1 MLKVLDILQKLWYC
15 VVLTGEMMIRNVY
28 LNPEKWRKGERKMA
42 AKKIK
47 KITRIEPVR
56 TTQLLEKTQ
65 KKRVCAYC
73 RVSTGSEDQ
82 KHSFEAQ
89 VAYYSHMIE
98 ERSDW
103 TFSGIYADEARS
115 GTRLYGR
122 DEFMKMMRDC
132 RHGQH
137 DYIITKSV
145 TRFAR
150 NTVDS
155 INAIRELKALGIG
168 VYFEKE
174 RVDTL
179 SEKSEQLLTIL
190 SSIAQG
196 ESESISTNNRWSVV
210 RRFQNGTYIIGDPA
224 YGYCKDSAG
233 NLIIEPKEAAVVRR
247 IFEAYL
253 GGMGAYT
260 IARSLQED
268 GIPTSRDSKGWKAD
282 SIKEILKNP
291 VYEGDLLLQKT
302 CTTEGVPFRKKRNH
316 GELPQY
322 LIRDNHDPII
332 SREESEAVR
341 RLCAYR
347 KEQKCVENTEV
358 YQNRYAFSSRI
369 RCGECGST
377 FRRQKIYIGKPYEK
391 VQWCCKKHIQDRNA
405 CGQKAIRE
413 DDIKCLFTRMW
424 NRLAGN
430 YEEILMPLLAGLKA
444 VPRDAKKEK
453 EICKLNHQIE
463 ELRKQSYMLRQ
474 VLVDGNIGSAVF
486 IERRNQLDSELET
499 TIHKRQL
506 LEMDQ
511 VFEQE
516 IVQTEY
522 LLTVFRSRPA
532 RMEAY
537 DEEVF
542 LMIID
547 HVTVYPE
554 KRVWFCLK
562 NGLELEESLEEGGMT
577 DGRY

>member
-1 MLKVLDILQKLWYC
+1 MK
-15 VVLTGEMMIRNVY
+15 
-28 LNPEKWRKGERKMA
+28 
-42 AKKIK
+42 AKKEK

-56 TTQLLEKTQ
+56 TTQFLEKTQ
-65 KKRVCAYC
+65 IRRVCAYC
-73 RVSTGSEDQ
+73 RGSTDSEHQ
-82 KHSFEAQ
+82 KNSFEVQ
-89 VAYYSHMIE
+89 VAYYSHLIGE
-98 ERSDW
+98 HNNW
-103 TFSGIYADEARS
+103 IFSGIYADEARS
-115 GTRLYGR
+115 GTRMDGR
-122 DEFMKMMRDC
+122 DEFLKMMRDC

-155 INAIRELKALGIG
+155 IKAIRELKAMGIG

-196 ESESISTNNRWSVV
+196 ESENISTNSRWSVI

-224 YGYCKDSAG
+224 YGYQKDEKG
-233 NLIIEPKEAAVVRR
+233 NLIIQPQEAAVVRK

-253 GGMGAYT
+253 GGKGSYL
-260 IARSLQED
+260 IARMLREE
-268 GIPTSRDSKGWKAD
+268 GIPTSRESNGWHET
-282 SIKEILKNP
+282 SVKEILKNP

-302 CTTEGVPFRKKRNH
+302 RTTEGVPFRKKRNN

-322 LIRDNHDPII
+322 LIQDNHEPII
-332 SREESEAVR
+332 SREEAEAVR
-341 RLCAYR
+341 KLCAYR
-347 KEQKCVENTEV
+347 KEQQCVENTEV

-377 FRRQKIYIGKPYEK
+377 FRRQKICIGKPYER
-391 VQWCCKKHIQDRNA
+391 VQWCCYKHILDKKN
-405 CGQKAIRE
+405 CGQKAIWE
-413 DDIKCLFTRMW
+413 DDIQCLFTRMW

-430 YEEILMPLLAGLKA
+430 YEEILIPLLAGLKA
-444 VPRDAKKEK
+444 VPRDPKQEK
-453 EICKLNHQIE
+453 EIRELNHQIE
-463 ELRKQSYMLRQ
+463 ELRKQSHMLRK

-499 TIHKRQL
+499 ALHRRQL
-506 LEMDQ
+506 LEDDQ
-511 VFEQE
+511 FFEQE
-516 IVQTEY
+516 IMQTEY

-532 RMEAY
+532 RIEDY
-537 DEEVF
+537 DEEAF

-554 KRVWFCLK
+554 KRVRFCLK
-562 NGLELEESLEEGGMT
+562 NGLELEGQLEE
-577 DGRY
+577 R